1 LSSGIFYLISYNKAK
16 EIENYMKGKMPT
28 QKKTIKRLTR
38 SKTDRKIAGV
48 AGGLANYFGIDSVLV
63 RLIFALACLPGGFP
77 GLLAYIIA
85 WIVMPLEINILSK

>member
-1 LSSGIFYLISYNKAK
+1 
-16 EIENYMKGKMPT
+16 MPT

-63 RLIFALACLPGGFP
+63 RLIFALACLPGGFT
-77 GLLAYIIA
+77 GLLA
-85 WIVMPLEINILSK
+85 